1 MTPTLPAAQSCP
13 PPCYTLDQ
21 YAQNTSLFAGH
32 TNISL
37 VFLEGVHN
45 LSYTLNISGLDLNT
59 NISLLAFQGQGVL
72 PGDTVINLLP
82 PASFYLS
89 DITNLRM
96 LNMHVEALQHVPFG
110 SFGLIDNTKVHFVG
124 YYRIETKNIIHR
136 YDISTAVNIQSCTVD
151 GGKIDLFNTDT
162 VDIQNCRVVDGSIFT
177 SFSITVNIWN
187 CTVDGGV
194 IDSQSVSSLNI
205 QNCRVADGLIL
216 TLSSHTVNIWNCAV
230 DNGNIDSRYVSSLDI
245 QNCRVADGLILTLS
259 SHTVNIWNCAVDNGN
274 IDSRYVSSLDIQN
287 CRVAHD
293 GLILTLSS
301 HTVNIW
307 NCAVDNGNIDSR
319 YVSSL
324 DIQNCRVADGLILTL
339 SSHTINIWNCAVD
352 NGEIFLQAVSSLNI
366 QNCRVVDGLIF
377 TTYSITVN
385 IWNCTVDGG
394 TIDTRNVS
402 SLDIQHCRV
411 VNGSISTEYSHTVNI
426 WNCTVDNGVIY
437 SWYVSSMNIQNCRVV
452 NGVITTKYSINDNI
466 GNCTVDGGPIN
477 SWGGSSLDMQNCAI
491 HGPTNLKGLFDTPIY
506 QSIGVSI
513 SYKQRVMIQNITVSE
528 YTSYG
533 ILIFSVD
540 NVTID
545 GCSYKNNVMGV
556 AGVNSNLTIRKTNIT
571 ENRFGLVLAV
581 DVDNQILSGVL
592 NGAVSINNCVLSGN
606 SEIGLQLINIH
617 SSSITDSSFY
627 GNHETPIGAYQ
638 STFELRGENVFRD
651 NTAKRGGGLAL
662 FNSTVVFGTGSKT
675 TFVDN
680 KAEEF
685 GGAIYIAT
693 LSILSFFG
701 DLLIAAENV
710 NNDVLTVNTLKQS
723 CFFLS
728 HNESITTFIGNNA
741 TLGGNDIYGATVHT
755 EDCNSVNFNFDN
767 ETLDAY
773 KVSSDPTRVCFCV
786 DNSPLCE
793 NRNYFMLNET
803 RYPGETFTISVA
815 LAGYNFG
822 RVAGSVYT
830 NVLGRDYTQ
839 VIDSISQH
847 IQTVNLR
854 DCGTLTFTLFSN
866 QTSTQVVLALTAQE
880 QITLNHNEVDVQ
892 TDLRNI
898 YSETCSYNVEK
909 GSFPCTALLT
919 TPIYINVTLQDCPLG
934 FDLNRDSQVCGCDE
948 TLSEKIGTNQTC
960 EIRQRTGYIT
970 REGTVW
976 LGVDTSENNTDIYY
990 WHRYCPNDYCN
1001 SSQIPIVLKSPN
1013 EQCNLNRSGILCG
1026 GCQANLSLQ
1035 LGGNKCIKCK
1045 DSFLSLLLVFAVLGI
1060 LLVAVIK
1067 LLNLTVT
1074 SGTINGLIFYANVVW
1089 RNNAILFSLQD
1100 RENIGYYI
1108 ITLPIA
1114 WINLDFGIE
1123 TCFSENLN
1131 QLTKTGLQFVFPVYI
1146 WCIAGLIIIVCHYST
1161 RATKLF
1167 GNNSVAVL
1175 ATLFLLSY
1183 GKLFRNITDVFT
1195 FADITGSNNTSRKV
1209 WSTDG
1214 NVLYGEQPG
1223 HAILIVVALLFLIL
1237 FLLPF
1242 TLTVLLVPFLRAKS
1256 HLRPL
1261 RWINTLKPF
1270 FDTFYGPFKDKK
1282 QHQVWTGIL
1291 LISRVLILIVYA
1303 STSTYSPNANI
1314 LLMTVIATLLLVYN
1328 AMVGL
1333 IYKKWSLSL
1342 LENVYIV
1349 NLVILGGAFLF
1360 SASENNNLTDKLSP
1374 AATTSVVI
1382 ALFVLICTVIIY
1394 TAKRIIPA
1402 EKIYRLMHSKDV
1414 TSDQGADQQVLIP
1427 RAAESSAPTV
1437 QVVEVKKYDSSV
1449 FREELLETLP

>member
-13 PPCYTLDQ
+13 PPCHTLDQ

-37 VFLEGVHN
+37 VFLKGVHN

-59 NISLLAFQGQGVL
+59 NISLLTFQGQGAI

-82 PASFYLS
+82 PASISLS
-89 DITNLRM
+89 NITHLRM
-96 LNMHVEALQHVPFG
+96 LDMHVEAFQQVT
-110 SFGLIDNTKVHFVG
+110 IDQMFEVFQQVTIDQMLCRESQISQINYRQVHFVNH
-124 YYRIETKNIIHR
+124 YRIKTKNIITCF
-136 YDISTAVNIQSCTVD
+136 DNSTVVNIQD
-151 GGKIDLFNTDT
+151 
-162 VDIQNCRVVDGSIFT
+162 CRVIDGLIST
-177 SFSITVNIWN
+177 SYSITVNIWN
-187 CTVDGGV
+187 CSVDGGA
-194 IDSQSVSSLNI
+194 IESWDVSSLDI
-205 QNCRVADGLIL
+205 QNCRVVDGLIL
-216 TLSSHTVNIWNCAV
+216 TLSSHTVNIWNCTV
-230 DNGNIDSRYVSSLDI
+230 DGGAIDSRSVSSLDI
-245 QNCRVADGLILTLS
+245 QNCRVVDGLILTLS
-259 SHTVNIWNCAVDNGN
+259 SHTVNIWNCVVDGGVINSWD
-274 IDSRYVSSLDIQN
+274 DSFLDIQN
-287 CRVAHD
+287 CVLHGPANLNTGFFDSDRAPYLPLSLRTGVVVVRTQRV
-293 GLILTLSS
+293 L
-301 HTVNIW
+301 
-307 NCAVDNGNIDSR
+307 
-319 YVSSL
+319 
-324 DIQNCRVADGLILTL
+324 IQN
-339 SSHTINIWNCAVD
+339 
-352 NGEIFLQAVSSLNI
+352 
-366 QNCRVVDGLIF
+366 
-377 TTYSITVN
+377 
-385 IWNCTVDGG
+385 
-394 TIDTRNVS
+394 
-402 SLDIQHCRV
+402 
-411 VNGSISTEYSHTVNI
+411 
-426 WNCTVDNGVIY
+426 
-437 SWYVSSMNIQNCRVV
+437 
-452 NGVITTKYSINDNI
+452 
-466 GNCTVDGGPIN
+466 
-477 SWGGSSLDMQNCAI
+477 
-491 HGPTNLKGLFDTPIY
+491 TN
-506 QSIGVSI
+506 
-513 SYKQRVMIQNITVSE
+513 VSE
-528 YTSYG
+528 YTEQYG
-533 ILIFSVD
+533 IGIGSVD
-540 NVTID
+540 NGTIN
-545 GCSYKNNVMGV
+545 GCSTKNNIIGV
-556 AGVNSNLTIRKTNIT
+556 GSLNSNLNIKNTNIIK
-571 ENRFGLVLAV
+571 NRLGLFLTAV
-581 DVDNQILSGVL
+581 DVDNQIR
-592 NGAVSINNCVLSGN
+592 NETVSVNNCVLSGN

-617 SSSITDSSFY
+617 SSITDCSFY

-651 NTAKRGGGLAL
+651 NKAKRGGGLAL
-662 FNSTVVFGTGSKT
+662 FDSTVIFGTGSKT
-675 TFVDN
+675 TFADN

-693 LSILSFFG
+693 LSIPSFFG
-701 DLLIAAENV
+701 DLLTAAENV
-710 NNDVLTVNTLKQS
+710 NESYIHYVLTSLSQG

-728 HNESITTFIGNNA
+728 HNDSITTFIGNNA
-741 TLGGNDIYGATVHT
+741 TLGGNDIYGATVYT
-755 EDCNSVNFNFDN
+755 EDCNFVNFNFGN
-767 ETLDAY
+767 ETLDTY
-773 KVSSDPTRVCFCV
+773 KVSSDPTRVCFCI
-786 DNSPLCE
+786 DNSPQCE
-793 NRNYFMLNET
+793 NRTYFMLNET

-830 NVLGRDYTQ
+830 NVLGQDYTG

-847 IQTVNLR
+847 IQTVNFNG
-854 DCGTLTFTLFSN
+854 CGTLTFTLFSN

-880 QITLNHNEVDVQ
+880 QITLNQNELDVQ

-898 YSETCSYNVEK
+898 YSDRCSKK

-919 TPIYINVTLQDCPLG
+919 TPIYINVALQDCPLG
-934 FDLNRDSQVCGCDE
+934 FDLNSDSKVCGCDK
-948 TLSEKIGTNQTC
+948 TLREKIGTNQAC

-990 WHRYCPNDYCN
+990 WHRYCPSDYCN
-1001 SSQIPIVLKSPN
+1001 SSPTPITLMSPD

-1026 GCQANLSLQ
+1026 GCQAGLSLQ
-1035 LGGNKCIKCK
+1035 LGGNKCIQCNN
-1045 DSFLSLLLVFAVLGI
+1045 SYLALLVVFAVLGI

-1100 RENIGYYI
+1100 RRNIGYYI
-1108 ITLPIA
+1108 ITVPIA

-1146 WCIAGLIIIVCHYST
+1146 WCIAGLIIIISHFST

-1195 FADITGSNNTSRKV
+1195 FADVTGSDNKPRKV

-1242 TLTVLLVPFLRAKS
+1242 TLTLLLVPFLRAKS

-1261 RWINTLKPF
+1261 HWINTLKPF

-1360 SASENNNLTDKLSP
+1360 SSSENNDLTDKLSP

-1382 ALFVLICTVIIY
+1382 ALFMCLCTVIIY
-1394 TAKRIIPA
+1394 TAKRIIPV
-1402 EKIYRLMHSKDV
+1402 EKIHRLIHSKDV
-1414 TSDQGADQQVLIP
+1414 TNNQGADQQVP
-1427 RAAESSAPTV
+1427 EAQAAESNAPTV
-1437 QVVEVKKYDSSV
+1437 QVVELKKYDYSV